1 MIKELAE
8 DMAAEKAMQESA
20 KEARDDEQYGKSDKT
35 RNLRQQIKNLKSEL
49 KDMSEEY
56 TRYQMLSQGLG
67 FALESAGTSDN
78 HTDTRGS
85 SNPLQRNEEDPS
97 DSADLTENS
106 PLRSERVRQQ
116 LEYDKALVK
125 AVLLAEQMA
134 KGNDKLHKAHMST
147 VTSKFNTSKKL
158 QMEKT
163 SQVNYRA
170 QLAQDLRDI

>member
-1 MIKELAE
+1 
-8 DMAAEKAMQESA
+8 
-20 KEARDDEQYGKSDKT
+20 
-35 RNLRQQIKNLKSEL
+35 
-49 KDMSEEY
+49 MSEEY

-85 SNPLQRNEEDPS
+85 SDPLQRNEDPS
-97 DSADLTENS
+97 ESAEMTENN

-116 LEYDKALVK
+116 IEYDKAMVK

-134 KGNDKLHKAHMST
+134 KGNDKLHKTHMNAVST
-147 VTSKFNTSKKL
+147 KFATSKKL

-163 SQVNYRA
+163 SRVNYRA
-170 QLAQDLRDI
+170 QMAQDLRDIQLNNTYMQEEIDDQIDQISSL